1 MTDDFA
7 WLTEHSQEIY
17 DKYAGK
23 WIAVLT
29 GEIVGVG
36 KTATSA
42 AEQAEAK
49 HAGAD
54 YIFESVDPEPE
65 RI

>member
-23 WIAVLT
+23 WIAVLD
-29 GEIVGVG
+29 GEVVGVG
-36 KTATSA
+36 ATATEA
-42 AEQAEAK
+42 AEQAD
-49 HAGAD
+49 AGHPDAD
-54 YIFESVDPEPE
+54 YILEAVDPEPE